1 MKVDKTEI
9 KENSD
14 RNFCV
19 YLSTVDDSYDAQI
32 YSILKDPKN
41 IFRVEGS
48 KLCLS
53 RKADFEEKPT
63 RSEVMLTANQELNE
77 FNIFERNC
85 KILKPWYMDIL
96 NCS

>member
-63 RSEVMLTANQELNE
+63 RSEVMLTAKE
-77 FNIFERNC
+77 FKKFNNFERNC
-85 KILKPWYMDIL
+85 KFWNPDTWT
-96 NCS
+96 S